1 MQAEEEKLF
10 LFFEMF
16 FADAAGW
23 AGPVIRD
30 FFKRGAGGYT
40 RVGITGLR
48 VINPTAYYADI
59 S

>member
-23 AGPVIRD
+23 ASPVIGD
-30 FFKRGAGGYT
+30 FFERGTGCYACVGVACF
-40 RVGITGLR
+40 RVR
-48 VINPTAYYADI
+48 NPTAYYADI

>member
-23 AGPVIRD
+23 AGPVIGD
-30 FFKRGAGGYT
+30 FFEWGTGGYT
-40 RVGITGLR
+40 CVGVACLR

>member
-16 FADAAGW
+16 LADAACR
-23 AGPVIRD
+23 AGPVIGD
-30 FFKRGAGGYT
+30 FFKRGTGCYAC
-40 RVGITGLR
+40 VGITGLR
-48 VINPTAYYADI
+48 VINPTAHYTDI

>member
-23 AGPVIRD
+23 AGPVIGD
-30 FFKRGAGGYT
+30 FFEWGTGCYAC
-40 RVGITGLR
+40 VGVTCLR

>member
-16 FADAAGW
+16 FADAAGR
-23 AGPVIRD
+23 AGPVIGD
-30 FFKRGAGGYT
+30 FFEWSSGSYACI
-40 RVGITGLR
+40 GITGLR
-48 VINPTAYYADI
+48 VINPTTYYTDI

>member
-16 FADAAGW
+16 FADAACR
-23 AGPVIRD
+23 AGPVIGD
-30 FFKRGAGGYT
+30 FFKWGAGGYT
-40 RVGITGLR
+40 GIRVSGLR
-48 VINPTAYYADI
+48 IINPTAYYTDI

>member
-23 AGPVIRD
+23 ACPVIGD
-30 FFKRGAGGYT
+30 FFERGAGGYT
-40 RVGITGLR
+40 RVGVACLR